1 MTTKLKRFYLAAS
14 YHERDRAARLAA
26 DIEEACHDWVCAVT
40 PRSAGAIRNFNDVS
54 RAQALLL
61 SIGGQLCPDKCVE
74 LGIAL
79 ALDKHLLCFDA
90 SEDSKVTRRSSVFLL
105 EPEVVW
111 HPEGDPVQVAADFLN
126 NLRYPRIA
134 IAHRETNLV

>member
-26 DIEEACHDWVCAVT
+26 DIEEACHDWVCASRWLEAT
-40 PRSAGAIRNFNDVS
+40 KDPSAAGAIMDFNDVS
-54 RAQALLL
+54 RSQALLL

-111 HPEGDPVQVAADFLN
+111 HPEGDPVQIAAEFLN
-126 NLRYPRIA
+126 SLRFPR
-134 IAHRETNLV
+134 RGK